1 MRRLRLI
8 HVWVRSN
15 YPAAGLNEEPGAG
28 WRLRAADDLDVDAR
42 LLGEFSGG
50 GSMFGQ
56 LVLAAASSR
65 RRTARSCSLA
75 AVTST
80 ARSRPVVSVRMCR
93 LMPSIFLA
101 PSNPRSPGTGLAL
114 TEDES
119 TTAPVG
125 AASRPS
131 ASLARCRSATS
142 VVSQTPRLVQRSIGL
157 PG

>member
-15 YPAAGLNEEPGAG
+15 YPAAGLNEEPGAR

-50 GSMFGQ
+50 GAMFGQ

-65 RRTARSCSLA
+65 RRTAGSCSLA

-80 ARSRPVVSVRMCR
+80 ARSRPVVSVRMV
-93 LMPSIFLA
+93 
-101 PSNPRSPGTGLAL
+101 GLAAQQRRQ
-114 TEDES
+114 DR
-119 TTAPVG
+119 PGGVG
-125 AASRPS
+125 Q
-131 ASLARCRSATS
+131 
-142 VVSQTPRLVQRSIGL
+142 VGWIG
-157 PG
+157 GSMT